1 MMETLGDRHTLFPSA
16 PCRPAPSLLPSSA
29 PSDYHCPGRA
39 AFSLNLT
46 LVSRSALLLCRARR
60 ARSAIGN
67 SDSVRLFRPF
77 FACSFPSVGS
87 RASDAAI
94 SDGEPP
100 RHQRRPLRWAPPCSR
115 LLSCLVPLLAVTCSS
130 GGSFLG
136 PLSTSRVCHRHPF
149 PRPRPHGS
157 DRFIVDLSVL
167 RAVPAVTPSTPVTQR
182 TAAGLTAPRGSPS
195 EDG

>member
-77 FACSFPSVGS
+77 FAFSFPSVGS

-94 SDGEPP
+94 SDDEPP
-100 RHQRRPLRWAPPCSR
+100 PPPATTASVGPA
-115 LLSCLVPLLAVTCSS
+115 LLPAPLLPRSS
-130 GGSFLG
+130 LG
-136 PLSTSRVCHRHPF
+136 CDV
-149 PRPRPHGS
+149 
-157 DRFIVDLSVL
+157 
-167 RAVPAVTPSTPVTQR
+167 
-182 TAAGLTAPRGSPS
+182 
-195 EDG
+195 